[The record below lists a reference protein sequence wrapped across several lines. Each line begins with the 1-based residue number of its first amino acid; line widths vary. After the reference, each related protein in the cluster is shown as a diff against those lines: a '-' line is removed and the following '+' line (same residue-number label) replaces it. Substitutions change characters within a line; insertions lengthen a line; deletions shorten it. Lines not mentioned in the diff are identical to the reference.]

1 MGSNGER
8 TSNLIRE
15 MGKEV
20 LRKRERDKEGEE
32 IKEERQSISNLIG

>member
-15 MGKEV
+15 MGKGV
-20 LRKRERDKEGEE
+20 LRKREGDKEGEE

>member
-15 MGKEV
+15 MGKGV
-20 LRKRERDKEGEE
+20 LRKRERE
-32 IKEERQSISNLIG
+32 IKKVRRLKRKGRV